1 MKIINKKREKSLIDQ
16 FVINLKKDFL
26 MRKKQNKRFSF
37 VLTGGESPR
46 KLYKK
51 LSKIDIDWNNIDL
64 FWGDE
69 RYVSHQSKDSN
80 YRLAFNEFI
89 KKIKLDKKNI
99 FPIKTNKS
107 ISKAS
112 AEYSSTVTKYFKYK
126 KISFDYCLLGM
137 GNDGHIASLF
147 PGSEN
152 LYKKFV
158 TKPIIRKDFKRITLG
173 LNIINNS
180 KKILLWLN
188 NKSKSKIYLKLKKK
202 ESKPTPRAAG
212 GSKILVL
219 VGLDSHP
226 CSHQSISISK
236 H

>member
-1 MKIINKKREKSLIDQ
+1 MKIINKKSEKSLIDQ
-16 FVINLKKDFL
+16 FINNLKKDFL
-26 MRKKQNKRFSF
+26 RKKKQNKRFSF

-112 AEYSSTVTKYFKYK
+112 AEYSSTITKYFKYK

-147 PGSEN
+147 PNSEN
-152 LYKKFV
+152 LYKKFI
-158 TKPIIRKDFKRITLG
+158 TKPIIRKDFKRISLG

-202 ESKPTPRAAG
+202 GK
-212 GSKILVL
+212 KIPVNNLNKRNTV
-219 VGLDSHP
+219 
-226 CSHQSISISK
+226 IYKIF
-236 H
+236 

>member
-1 MKIINKKREKSLIDQ
+1 MKIINKKSEKSLIDQ
-16 FVINLKKDFL
+16 FINNLKKDFL
-26 MRKKQNKRFSF
+26 RKKKQNKRFSF

-112 AEYSSTVTKYFKYK
+112 AEYSSTITKYFKYK

-202 ESKPTPRAAG
+202 GK
-212 GSKILVL
+212 KIPINNLNKRNTV
-219 VGLDSHP
+219 
-226 CSHQSISISK
+226 IYKIF
-236 H
+236 

>member
-1 MKIINKKREKSLIDQ
+1 MKIINKKSEKSLINQ
-16 FVINLKKDFL
+16 FVVNFEKDFL
-26 MRKKQNKRFSF
+26 RKKKQNKRFSF

-51 LSKIDIDWNNIDL
+51 LSKIDIDWNSIDL

-69 RYVSHQSKDSN
+69 RYVSHQSKNSN

-89 KKIKLDKKNI
+89 KKIKLDQKNI
-99 FPIKTNKS
+99 FPIKTNES

-112 AEYSSTVTKYFKYK
+112 TEYSSTITKYFKYK

-147 PGSEN
+147 PNSEN
-152 LYKKFV
+152 LYKKFI
-158 TKPIIRKDFKRITLG
+158 TKPIIRKDFKRISLG

-188 NKSKSKIYLKLKKK
+188 NKSKSKIYLKLKKRGK
-202 ESKPTPRAAG
+202 
-212 GSKILVL
+212 KIPVNNLNKRNTV
-219 VGLDSHP
+219 
-226 CSHQSISISK
+226 IYKIF
-236 H
+236 

>member
-1 MKIINKKREKSLIDQ
+1 MKIINKKSEKSLIDQ
-16 FVINLKKDFL
+16 FISNLKKDFL
-26 MRKKQNKRFSF
+26 KKKKQNKRFSF

-69 RYVSHQSKDSN
+69 RYVSHQSKNSN

-89 KKIKLDKKNI
+89 KKIKLDQKNI
-99 FPIKTNKS
+99 FPIKTNES

-112 AEYSSTVTKYFKYK
+112 AEYSSTITKYFKYK

-147 PGSEN
+147 PNSEN
-152 LYKKFV
+152 LYKKFI
-158 TKPIIRKDFKRITLG
+158 TKPIIRKDFKRISLG

-202 ESKPTPRAAG
+202 GK
-212 GSKILVL
+212 KIPVNNLNKRNTV
-219 VGLDSHP
+219 
-226 CSHQSISISK
+226 IYKIF
-236 H
+236 